1 MMETR
6 ANYALIGAFVL
17 MAAAAVI
24 GFALWLGSSQFNRDY
39 AIYDVVFPGPVSLEE
54 GSSVRYIGIKVGEVE
69 TVRIDRRDA
78 SMVRAR
84 LRVDRSTPVKSDSSA
99 IIDFAGIT
107 GVTFVQ
113 INAGSDDAGPLL
125 PAPYEDIPVI
135 EAGETPLAALF
146 DGGAEIVGQAGVTI
160 DRLGDLLTE
169 ENITAVS
176 EILANVRDITAALSE
191 DDKALLAQSLATLAS
206 LENAGEGLTKASED
220 ITLVAGSMNQEL
232 ASLNVELK
240 ALVGELNTA
249 TGSATGM
256 LTESR
261 KAIEAATALVEGGA
275 SDTVQQTSLAAQEL
289 RVLISRIDRLT
300 RQLEQNPQGL
310 VLGKPLPYEERR

>member
-1 MMETR
+1 METR

-39 AIYDVVFPGPVSLEE
+39 SIYDVVFPGPVSLEE
-54 GSSVRYIGIKVGEVE
+54 GASVRYIGIKVGEVE

-84 LRVDRSTPVKSDSSA
+84 LRVDRSTPVKSDSTA

-125 PAPYEDIPVI
+125 PPPYGDIPEI

-146 DGGAEIVGQAGVTI
+146 DGGAEIVGQAGMTI
-160 DRLGDLLTE
+160 DQLSTLLTD
-169 ENITAVS
+169 ENITAMS
-176 EILANVRDITAALSE
+176 EILGNVRDITATLSE
-191 DDKALLAQSLATLAS
+191 DDKALLTQSIGTLAS
-206 LENAGEGLTKASED
+206 LERAGDNLTAASED
-220 ITLVAGSMNQEL
+220 ITSVANSLDLEL

-240 ALVGELNTA
+240 ALVGELTGA
-249 TGSATGM
+249 TGDASEM
-256 LTESR
+256 LTQSR
-261 KAIEAATALVEGGA
+261 KAVEAATILVEGGA

-289 RVLISRIDRLT
+289 RVLISRLDRLT
-300 RQLEQNPQGL
+300 REIEQNPQGL
-310 VLGKPLPYEERR
+310 VVGDPLPYEERR

>member
-1 MMETR
+1 METR

-17 MAAAAVI
+17 MAVAAVV

-84 LRVDRSTPVKSDSSA
+84 LRVDRTTPVKSDSTA

-113 INAGSDDAGPLL
+113 INAGSDAAGPLL
-125 PAPYEDIPVI
+125 PQPYQDIPVI
-135 EAGETPLAALF
+135 QAGETPLAALF

-160 DRLGDLLTE
+160 EQLSDLLTD
-169 ENITAVS
+169 ENITAMS
-176 EILANVRDITAALSE
+176 ETLANVRDITAAVSAE
-191 DDKALLAQSLATLAS
+191 DAALLAQTIDTLAS
-206 LENAGEGLTKASED
+206 LERAGVNLSEASTDITSVAASLDRELVSLNAELKGLVDELNGATGNASE
-220 ITLVAGSMNQEL
+220 
-232 ASLNVELK
+232 
-240 ALVGELNTA
+240 
-249 TGSATGM
+249 M

-261 KAIEAATALVEGGA
+261 RAIEAATVLVEGGA

-289 RVLISRIDRLT
+289 RVLIARLDRLT
-300 RQLEQNPQGL
+300 RDLEQNPQGL
-310 VLGKPLPYEERR
+310 VVGKPLPYEDGR

>member
-1 MMETR
+1 METR

-17 MAAAAVI
+17 MAVAAVV

-39 AIYDVVFPGPVSLEE
+39 AIYDVIFPGPVSLEE
-54 GSSVRYIGIKVGEVE
+54 GASVRYIGIKVGEVE

-84 LRVDRSTPVKSDSSA
+84 LRVDRTTPVKSDSTA

-125 PAPYEDIPVI
+125 PQPYQDIPVI
-135 EAGETPLAALF
+135 QAGETPLAALF

-160 DRLGDLLTE
+160 EQLSDLLTD
-169 ENITAVS
+169 ENIAAMSQT
-176 EILANVRDITAALSE
+176 LANVRDITAAISE
-191 DDKALLAQSLATLAS
+191 EDAALLAQTIDTLAS
-206 LENAGEGLTKASED
+206 LERAGVNLSEASTDITSVAASLDRELVSLNAELKGLVDELNGATGNASE
-220 ITLVAGSMNQEL
+220 
-232 ASLNVELK
+232 
-240 ALVGELNTA
+240 
-249 TGSATGM
+249 M

-261 KAIEAATALVEGGA
+261 RAIEAATVLVEGGA
-275 SDTVQQTSLAAQEL
+275 SDTVQQTGLAAQEL
-289 RVLISRIDRLT
+289 RVLIARLDRLT
-300 RQLEQNPQGL
+300 RELEQNPQGL
-310 VLGKPLPYEERR
+310 VVGKPLPYEDGR

>member
-1 MMETR
+1 METR

-39 AIYDVVFPGPVSLEE
+39 SIYDVVFPGPVTLEE
-54 GSSVRYIGIKVGEVE
+54 GASVRYIGIKVGEVE

-84 LRVDRSTPVKSDSSA
+84 LRVDRTTPVKTDSTA

-107 GVTFVQ
+107 GVTFIQ

-125 PAPYEDIPVI
+125 PAPYEDVPVI
-135 EAGETPLAALF
+135 KAGETPLAALF
-146 DGGAEIVGQAGVTI
+146 NGGAEIVGQAGMTI
-160 DRLGDLLTE
+160 DQLSTLLTDD
-169 ENITAVS
+169 NIVAMG
-176 EILANVRDITAALSE
+176 EILGNVRDITAALSE
-191 DDKALLAQSLATLAS
+191 DDKVLIAQAIETLAS
-206 LENAGEGLTKASED
+206 LERAGDNLAVASAD
-220 ITLVAGSMNQEL
+220 MTTVAKSVDLEL
-232 ASLNVELK
+232 SSLNTDLK
-240 ALVGELNTA
+240 ALVGELS
-249 TGSATGM
+249 SATGDASDM

-261 KAIEAATALVEGGA
+261 KAVEAATLLVEGGA

-300 RQLEQNPQGL
+300 RELEQNPQGL
-310 VLGKPLPYEERR
+310 VVGDPLPYEERR

>member
-1 MMETR
+1 METR

-84 LRVDRSTPVKSDSSA
+84 LRVDRSTPVKSDSTA

-169 ENITAVS
+169 ENITAVG

>member
-1 MMETR
+1 METR

-39 AIYDVVFPGPVSLEE
+39 SVYDVIFPGPVTLEE
-54 GSSVRYIGIKVGEVE
+54 GASVRYIGIKVGEVE

-84 LRVDRSTPVKSDSSA
+84 LRVDRSTPVKTDSTA

-107 GVTFVQ
+107 GVTFIQ

-125 PAPYEDIPVI
+125 PAPYEDIAVI
-135 EAGETPLAALF
+135 DAGETPLTALF
-146 DGGAEIVGQAGVTI
+146 NGGAEIVGQAGMTI
-160 DRLGDLLTE
+160 DQLSNLLTE
-169 ENITAVS
+169 ENITAMG
-176 EILANVRDITAALSE
+176 EILTNVRDITATLSE
-191 DDKALLAQSLATLAS
+191 DDKALLAQSIQTLAS
-206 LENAGEGLTKASED
+206 LERAGDNLTVASQD
-220 ITLVAGSMNQEL
+220 ITSVASSLDQEL
-232 ASLNVELK
+232 ISLNADLK
-240 ALVGELNTA
+240 ALVSELNGA
-249 TGSATGM
+249 TGDASEM

-261 KAIEAATALVEGGA
+261 KAVEAATLLVEGGA

-289 RVLISRIDRLT
+289 RLLISRLDRLT
-300 RQLEQNPQGL
+300 RDIEQNPQGL
-310 VLGKPLPYEERR
+310 VIGDPLPYEERR

>member
-1 MMETR
+1 METR

-17 MAAAAVI
+17 MAVAAVV

-39 AIYDVVFPGPVSLEE
+39 AIYDVIFPGPVSLEE
-54 GSSVRYIGIKVGEVE
+54 GASVRYIGIKVGEVE

-84 LRVDRSTPVKSDSSA
+84 LRVDRSTPVKSDSTA

-125 PAPYEDIPVI
+125 PQPYQDIPVI
-135 EAGETPLAALF
+135 QAGETPLAALF

-160 DRLGDLLTE
+160 DQLSELLTD
-169 ENITAVS
+169 ENIAAMS
-176 EILANVRDITAALSE
+176 ETLANVRDITAAVSAE
-191 DDKALLAQSLATLAS
+191 DAALLAQTIDTLAS
-206 LENAGEGLTKASED
+206 LERAGVNLSEASTDITSVAASLDNELVSLNAELKLLVDELNGATGNASE
-220 ITLVAGSMNQEL
+220 
-232 ASLNVELK
+232 
-240 ALVGELNTA
+240 
-249 TGSATGM
+249 M

-261 KAIEAATALVEGGA
+261 KAIQAATVLVEGGA

-289 RVLISRIDRLT
+289 RVLIARLDRLT
-300 RQLEQNPQGL
+300 RELEQNPQGL
-310 VLGKPLPYEERR
+310 VVGKPLPYEDGR

>member
-1 MMETR
+1 METR

-39 AIYDVVFPGPVSLEE
+39 SIYDVVFPGPVTLEE
-54 GSSVRYIGIKVGEVE
+54 GASVRYIGIKVGEVE

-84 LRVDRSTPVKSDSSA
+84 LRVDRTTPVKTDSTA

-107 GVTFVQ
+107 GVTFIQ

-125 PAPYEDIPVI
+125 PAPYEDVPVI
-135 EAGETPLAALF
+135 KAGETPLAALF
-146 DGGAEIVGQAGVTI
+146 NGGAEIVGQAGMTI
-160 DRLGDLLTE
+160 DQLSTLLTDD
-169 ENITAVS
+169 NIVAMG
-176 EILANVRDITAALSE
+176 EILGNVRDITAALSE
-191 DDKALLAQSLATLAS
+191 DDKVLIAQAIETLAS
-206 LENAGEGLTKASED
+206 LERAGDNLAVASAD
-220 ITLVAGSMNQEL
+220 MTTVAKSVDLEL
-232 ASLNVELK
+232 SSLNTELK
-240 ALVGELNTA
+240 ALVGELS
-249 TGSATGM
+249 SATGDASDM

-261 KAIEAATALVEGGA
+261 KAVEAATLLVEGGA

-300 RQLEQNPQGL
+300 RELEQNPQGL
-310 VLGKPLPYEERR
+310 VVGDPLPYEERR